1 MEIEFIA
8 LKKNYYQIK
17 QDLDQEKLKNENVA
31 VELINLVNENKAL
44 QRDIQT
50 DQKISGE
57 VTQSRHYL
65 EVKNERIE
73 QELQESREALLNA
86 QSEANSLKAEMQS
99 LRLMNDKGNI
109 DVGNRKMELER
120 QFLEMNNQR
129 SLELNDLRGADD
141 NASKRFQMERDLW
154 DGEKTDLLRKMKELN
169 RKIEEYQDDVR
180 LIEDQNQGL
189 KSERSK
195 LKQEIE
201 EVRKAYRDNL
211 STQAGGQN
219 AQDQASMKYR
229 AREEHTRSFQEK
241 EAQLNQSIKE
251 KDQKIDELFRSLR
264 ALKRYARQLK
274 YLAEDL
280 HPIGQPL
287 PEILTQQPPVS
298 LEDDDEDINLKRQQ
312 GEINRLRQRN
322 QQLEENFRELA
333 DKSYTNE
340 EVPVQTSL
348 ENPIAQSQD
357 APMRATGKLSQH
369 TSTSRRD
376 ERAQLNQAQQQLR
389 EEKEAAQQIQNQL
402 LQEIENL
409 KGNQQQILSRPG
421 TASQEVAQ
429 LREERDRL
437 LAEARNNKQQI
448 QDLNA

>member
-1 MEIEFIA
+1 VKEERAAKAISELQDRLAEARNDKKDMEIEFIA

-86 QSEANSLKAEMQS
+86 QSEVNSLKAEMQS

-169 RKIEEYQDDVR
+169 RKIEEY
-180 LIEDQNQGL
+180 
-189 KSERSK
+189 
-195 LKQEIE
+195 
-201 EVRKAYRDNL
+201 
-211 STQAGGQN
+211 
-219 AQDQASMKYR
+219 
-229 AREEHTRSFQEK
+229 
-241 EAQLNQSIKE
+241 
-251 KDQKIDELFRSLR
+251 
-264 ALKRYARQLK
+264 
-274 YLAEDL
+274 
-280 HPIGQPL
+280 
-287 PEILTQQPPVS
+287 
-298 LEDDDEDINLKRQQ
+298 
-312 GEINRLRQRN
+312 
-322 QQLEENFRELA
+322 
-333 DKSYTNE
+333 
-340 EVPVQTSL
+340 
-348 ENPIAQSQD
+348 
-357 APMRATGKLSQH
+357 
-369 TSTSRRD
+369 
-376 ERAQLNQAQQQLR
+376 
-389 EEKEAAQQIQNQL
+389 
-402 LQEIENL
+402 
-409 KGNQQQILSRPG
+409 
-421 TASQEVAQ
+421 
-429 LREERDRL
+429 
-437 LAEARNNKQQI
+437 
-448 QDLNA
+448 

>member
-1 MEIEFIA
+1 MKEERAAKAISELQDRLAEARNDKKDMEIEFIA

-86 QSEANSLKAEMQS
+86 QSEVNSLKAEMQS

-169 RKIEEYQDDVR
+169 RKIEEY
-180 LIEDQNQGL
+180 
-189 KSERSK
+189 
-195 LKQEIE
+195 
-201 EVRKAYRDNL
+201 
-211 STQAGGQN
+211 
-219 AQDQASMKYR
+219 
-229 AREEHTRSFQEK
+229 
-241 EAQLNQSIKE
+241 
-251 KDQKIDELFRSLR
+251 
-264 ALKRYARQLK
+264 
-274 YLAEDL
+274 
-280 HPIGQPL
+280 
-287 PEILTQQPPVS
+287 
-298 LEDDDEDINLKRQQ
+298 
-312 GEINRLRQRN
+312 
-322 QQLEENFRELA
+322 
-333 DKSYTNE
+333 
-340 EVPVQTSL
+340 
-348 ENPIAQSQD
+348 
-357 APMRATGKLSQH
+357 
-369 TSTSRRD
+369 
-376 ERAQLNQAQQQLR
+376 
-389 EEKEAAQQIQNQL
+389 
-402 LQEIENL
+402 
-409 KGNQQQILSRPG
+409 
-421 TASQEVAQ
+421 
-429 LREERDRL
+429 
-437 LAEARNNKQQI
+437 
-448 QDLNA
+448 

>member
-1 MEIEFIA
+1 MKEERAAKAISELQDRLAEARNDKKDMEIEFIA

-169 RKIEEYQDDVR
+169 RKIEEY
-180 LIEDQNQGL
+180 
-189 KSERSK
+189 
-195 LKQEIE
+195 
-201 EVRKAYRDNL
+201 
-211 STQAGGQN
+211 
-219 AQDQASMKYR
+219 
-229 AREEHTRSFQEK
+229 
-241 EAQLNQSIKE
+241 
-251 KDQKIDELFRSLR
+251 
-264 ALKRYARQLK
+264 
-274 YLAEDL
+274 
-280 HPIGQPL
+280 
-287 PEILTQQPPVS
+287 
-298 LEDDDEDINLKRQQ
+298 
-312 GEINRLRQRN
+312 
-322 QQLEENFRELA
+322 
-333 DKSYTNE
+333 
-340 EVPVQTSL
+340 
-348 ENPIAQSQD
+348 
-357 APMRATGKLSQH
+357 
-369 TSTSRRD
+369 
-376 ERAQLNQAQQQLR
+376 
-389 EEKEAAQQIQNQL
+389 
-402 LQEIENL
+402 
-409 KGNQQQILSRPG
+409 
-421 TASQEVAQ
+421 
-429 LREERDRL
+429 
-437 LAEARNNKQQI
+437 
-448 QDLNA
+448 